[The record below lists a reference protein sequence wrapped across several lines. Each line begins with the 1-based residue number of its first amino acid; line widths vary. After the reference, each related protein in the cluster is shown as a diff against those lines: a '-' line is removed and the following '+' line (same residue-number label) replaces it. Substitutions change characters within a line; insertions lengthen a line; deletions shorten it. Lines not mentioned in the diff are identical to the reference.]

1 MAKVTVIGSNMIDL
15 TTYVNRIPVEGE
27 TIEAPEFEMGFGG
40 KGANQAIAAARLGSE
55 VNFITTVGND
65 SFGNEQIDN
74 YKKNGIRTDGISIGH
89 QSSGVAPIF
98 VDPTSDNRILIIK
111 GANKELTPEVLD
123 DKQYLIKDAGLL
135 VLQQEIAL
143 ETNYHAID
151 LAQQY
156 GVPVLLNPAPANDHL
171 NIDYVS
177 KVAFF
182 TPNETELATL
192 TGMPTS
198 NVEEIKSAAHYLID
212 RGVGNLI
219 ITLGSKGALWV
230 TKDHDEIVPG
240 MKVKAIDT
248 TGAGDSFI
256 GSFAH
261 YYAAG
266 EEIPLAL
273 RHANQYAAMTVT
285 KKGTQ
290 KSYPNAEKLNTM
302 LSDYAEKI

>member
-1 MAKVTVIGSNMIDL
+1 MADITVIGSNMFEL
-15 TTYVNRIPVEGE
+15 TTYIERMPVQGE

-55 VNFITTVGND
+55 VNFITMVGDDN
-65 SFGNEQIDN
+65 FGKQQLANYEQ
-74 YKKNGIRTDGISIGH
+74 NGIRPEGIGVGRG
-89 QSSGVAPIF
+89 SSGVAPIF
-98 VDPTSDNRILIIK
+98 VDPTSDNQILIIK
-111 GANKELTPEVLD
+111 GANKQLTPAVLD
-123 DKQYLIKDAGLL
+123 KKIDLIKNTKLI

-143 ETNYHAID
+143 ETNYRAID
-151 LAQQY
+151 LGVKY
-156 GVPVLLNPAPANDHL
+156 GVPVLLNPAPANEHL

-192 TGMPTS
+192 TGMPTKTL
-198 NVEEIKSAAHYLID
+198 EEIKAAAHHLID

-230 TKDHDEIVPG
+230 DQGHEEIISG
-240 MKVKAIDT
+240 MKVKAVDT

-261 YYAAG
+261 YYTHG
-266 EEIPLAL
+266 EDIATAL
-273 RHANQYAAMTVT
+273 RHANYYAAMTVT
-285 KKGTQ
+285 KRGSQ
-290 KSYPNAEKLNTM
+290 ISYPTAAELPI
-302 LSDYAEKI
+302 DRV